1 MFNQKTI
8 TVKKQ
13 KHTPGQATARFGDWR
28 KGEPTVLIE
37 NRQWAALGKPQEVKV
52 TISV

>member
-13 KHTPGQATARFGDWR
+13 KRIPGQANTRFGDWR

-37 NRQWAALGKPQEVKV
+37 NHQWAALGKPQKVKV
-52 TISV
+52 TVG